1 MIFTLF
7 PTIIFS
13 IVEMF
18 LLKKK
23 YKVNVMLGKFGTL
36 IVIIVL
42 LLTFY
47 FVISLGAKTKIN
59 SPAYPKISKYLVGVR
74 ILIIFIATVSLILW
88 FIL

>member
-36 IVIIVL
+36 IVIIL
-42 LLTFY
+42 LLLAFY
-47 FVISLGAKTKIN
+47 